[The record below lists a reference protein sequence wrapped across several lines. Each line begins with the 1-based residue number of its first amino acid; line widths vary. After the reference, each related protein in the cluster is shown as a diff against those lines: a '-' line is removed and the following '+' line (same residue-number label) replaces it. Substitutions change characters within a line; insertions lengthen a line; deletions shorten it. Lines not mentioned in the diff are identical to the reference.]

1 MINETLA
8 GIKKRI
14 HRIKAELTTIEAM
27 RPGSLTRQ
35 FKDPKHHRGA
45 YYQIS
50 YTREMKSRTEY
61 VPRHCLPQVRRELR
75 HYKRFK
81 VLLAQWVAL
90 SIEQSRCKMKEGTRR
105 P

>member
-1 MINETLA
+1 MSKTLA

-14 HRIKAELTTIEAM
+14 HRIKAELTAIEAM

-35 FKDPKHHRGA
+35 YKDPQNRLGA

-61 VPRHCLPQVRRELR
+61 VPRHCLPQVRREIR
-75 HYKRFK
+75 HYKCFK
-81 VLLAQWVAL
+81 ALVAQWVDL
-90 SIEQSRCKMKEGTRR
+90 SIEQSRCMMKKETPR

>member
-1 MINETLA
+1 MSKTLA

-14 HRIKAELTTIEAM
+14 QGIKAELTTIEAM

-35 FKDPKHHRGA
+35 YKVAKNRHGA

-50 YTREMKSRTEY
+50 YTRDMKSRTEY
-61 VPRHCLPQVRRELR
+61 VPRHCLPQVRREIR

-81 VLLAQWVAL
+81 ALIAQWVDL
-90 SIEQSRCKMKEGTRR
+90 SIEQSRSMMKEGPRR

>member
-1 MINETLA
+1 MSKTLA

-14 HRIKAELTTIEAM
+14 QRIKAELTAIEAM

-35 FKDPKHHRGA
+35 YKDPKNRRGA

-61 VPRHCLPQVRRELR
+61 VPRHCLPQARREIR

-81 VLLAQWVAL
+81 ALVAQWVDL
-90 SIEQSRCKMKEGTRR
+90 CIEQSRRMMKEETRR